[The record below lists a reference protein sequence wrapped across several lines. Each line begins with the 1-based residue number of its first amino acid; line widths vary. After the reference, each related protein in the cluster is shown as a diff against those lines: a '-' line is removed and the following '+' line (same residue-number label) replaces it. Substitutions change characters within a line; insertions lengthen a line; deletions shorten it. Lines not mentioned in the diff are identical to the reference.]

1 MAAFICPPF
10 VNLSLIFST
19 KKAILSVQINHI
31 LKMIKHIKQMAA
43 FAVVLILTIPAL
55 AQKKELGDDQYFKSN
70 FKGITQQLPS
80 VVKWIDDSHFI
91 LRKDGKN
98 IEIDCKTGAEK
109 EYVDPNIN
117 KGTISATPEIV
128 VKGNDLY
135 WRKNVEDIRLTND
148 SAKEINQTLSP
159 DGNYV
164 AYTKNNDL
172 YTVNLTTKKETR
184 LTKDGSETILNG
196 YASWVYMEEILG
208 RSGRY
213 RTFWW
218 SPDSKHIAFFRS
230 DDTRV
235 PVFTI
240 TDANGLHGVVETQRY
255 PKVGDPNPEVKIGM
269 VEPEGNNI
277 VWAAFNEKDDQ
288 YFGLPYWK
296 PDGSALLVQW
306 MNRLQDNLIIYEV
319 NTITGSKSEFY
330 NEKQKSWV
338 DLDYQGGRIQFLNDK
353 TGFILNSDV
362 SGWNHLYFH
371 DMKGK
376 LVNAITSGKFTVTN
390 VNYVDEKKGVVY
402 FTARSLE
409 NTARIDF
416 YRININGKNMERLT
430 VGDYNNSINIS
441 PGGSYFITTYSN
453 ATTPPKMTL
462 ISTKR
467 KIIKELGDGKGEE
480 FDNYNIAKTELIRVK
495 SDDGLYDLPMK
506 VTWPINMDKNKKYP
520 VLVSIY
526 GGPNAGTVMDTWGI
540 NGNQQWYAKE
550 GLIQVSMDHRASGHF
565 GKEGVANM
573 YHNLGYWEMKD
584 YSTMVKWLIA
594 NGGADASKICIV
606 GFSYGGYLSCYALT
620 YGSDVFTHAMAGG
633 SVTDWTLYDS
643 HYTER
648 FMGTPANNPD
658 GYKSSNVMTH
668 AAKYKGMIQIVHGMI
683 DDNVHM
689 QNSIQF
695 ISKLQDLKKD
705 FEFMPYSGGR
715 HGWGGNKG
723 LHFQNMKTKFIYK
736 YLLEKEVPK
745 TMLR

>member
-1 MAAFICPPF
+1 MIKRIKQIAAIA
-10 VNLSLIFST
+10 
-19 KKAILSVQINHI
+19 AILIISLCTQ
-31 LKMIKHIKQMAA
+31 
-43 FAVVLILTIPAL
+43 
-55 AQKKELGDDQYFKSN
+55 AQKKELGDDQFFKSN
-70 FKGITQQLPS
+70 FKGITQSLPS

-91 LRKDGKN
+91 LRRDGKSL
-98 IEIDCKTGAEK
+98 EIDCKTGAEK
-109 EYVDPNIN
+109 EYVEPNII
-117 KGTISATPEIV
+117 KGSVATTPEIV

-213 RTFWW
+213 RSFWW

-230 DDTRV
+230 DDSKV

-240 TDANGLHGVVETQRY
+240 SDAPGLHGVVETQRY
-255 PKVGDPNPEVKIGM
+255 PKVGDPNPEVKVGI

-288 YFGLPYWK
+288 YFGGPYWK
-296 PDGSALLVQW
+296 PDGSTLLVQW

-319 NTITGSKSEFY
+319 NTFTGAKSEFY
-330 NEKQKSWV
+330 NEKQKSWI
-338 DLDYQGGRIQFLNDK
+338 DLDDHAGRIQFLKNN

-362 SGWNHLYFH
+362 TGWNHLYFY

-390 VNYVDEKKGVVY
+390 VNYVDEKKGVLY

-409 NTARIDF
+409 NTARNDF
-416 YRININGKNMERLT
+416 YRVNVDGKNMERLT
-430 VGDYNNSINIS
+430 VGDYNNSINLS
-441 PGGSYFITTYSN
+441 PDGSYFVVTCNNT
-453 ATTPPKMTL
+453 ATPTKMTL
-462 ISTKR
+462 MSTKR
-467 KIIKELGDGKGEE
+467 KIIKELGDSKGTE
-480 FDNYNIAKTELIRVK
+480 FDNYNLAKTELIRVK

-506 VTWPINMDKNKKYP
+506 VTWPLNMDKNKRYP
-520 VLVSIY
+520 VLISVY
-526 GGPNAGTVMDTWGI
+526 GGPNAGSVMDTWSFS
-540 NGNQQWYAKE
+540 GNQQWYAKE
-550 GLIQVSMDHRASGHF
+550 GLIQVVMDHRASGHF

-594 NGGADASKICIV
+594 NGGADASKICIT
-606 GFSYGGYLSCYALT
+606 GFSYGGYMTCYALT
-620 YGSDVFTHAMAGG
+620 YGSDVFTHGMAGG

-648 FMGTPANNPD
+648 YMGTPANNPE
-658 GYKSSNVMTH
+658 GYKSSNVMAH
-668 AAKYKGMIQIVHGMI
+668 VAKYKGMIQIVHGMI

-745 TMLR
+745 TMLK

>member
-1 MAAFICPPF
+1 
-10 VNLSLIFST
+10 
-19 KKAILSVQINHI
+19 
-31 LKMIKHIKQMAA
+31 MIKNIRQIAVLTAIVA
-43 FAVVLILTIPAL
+43 FGLSAQ
-55 AQKKELGDDQYFKSN
+55 AQKKELTDDQFFKSN
-70 FKGITQQLPS
+70 FKGITQMLPS

-91 LRKDGKN
+91 LRRDGKSL
-98 IEIDCKTGAEK
+98 EVDAKTGAEK
-109 EYVDPNIN
+109 EYVEPNIN
-117 KGTISATPEIV
+117 KGMVATTPEIV
-128 VKGNDLY
+128 MKGNDLY

-148 SAKEINQTLSP
+148 SAKEINYTLSP

-164 AYTKNNDL
+164 AYTKDNDL

-213 RTFWW
+213 RSFWW
-218 SPDSKHIAFFRS
+218 SPDSRHIAFFRS
-230 DDTRV
+230 DDTKV

-240 TDANGLHGVVETQRY
+240 TDAPGLHGVVETQRY
-255 PKVGDPNPEVKIGM
+255 PKVGDPNPEVKIGI
-269 VEPEGNNI
+269 VEPEGKNI

-288 YFGLPYWK
+288 YFGQPYWK
-296 PDGSALLVQW
+296 PDGSSLLVQW
-306 MNRLQDNLIIYEV
+306 MNRDQNNLIIYDV
-319 NTITGSKSEFY
+319 NTITGGKSEFY
-330 NEKQKSWV
+330 NEKQKSWI
-338 DLDYQGGRIQFLNDK
+338 DLDDQGGRIEFMKDG

-362 SGWNHLYFH
+362 TGWNHLYFYN
-371 DMKGK
+371 MKGK
-376 LVNAITSGKFTVTN
+376 LINAITAGKFTVTN
-390 VNYVDEKKGVVY
+390 INYVDEKKGIVY
-402 FTARSLE
+402 FTARGLE
-409 NTARIDF
+409 NTAHNDL
-416 YRININGKNMERLT
+416 YSVSINGKNMQRLT
-430 VGDYNNSINIS
+430 IGDYNNSINIS
-441 PGGSYFITTYSN
+441 PGGSYFVTTYSN
-453 ATTPPKMTL
+453 VSTPTKMTL
-462 ISTKR
+462 ISTQR
-467 KIIKELGDGKGEE
+467 KIIKELGNSKGEE
-480 FDNYNIAKTELIRVK
+480 LDNYNLAKTDLIRVK

-520 VLVSIY
+520 VLVSVY
-526 GGPNAGTVMDTWGI
+526 GGPNAGSVMDSWALSGT
-540 NGNQQWYAKE
+540 QQWYAKE
-550 GLIQVSMDHRASGHF
+550 GLIQVVMDHRASGHF

-594 NGGADASKICIV
+594 NGNADASKVCIT
-606 GFSYGGYLSCYALT
+606 GFSYGGYMTCYALT
-620 YGSDVFTHAMAGG
+620 YGADVFTHGMAGG

-648 FMGTPANNPD
+648 YMGTPANNPD

-668 AAKYKGMIQIVHGMI
+668 ASNYKGMIQIVHGMI

-715 HGWGGNKG
+715 HGWGGAKG

-745 TMLR
+745 AMLK

>member
-1 MAAFICPPF
+1 
-10 VNLSLIFST
+10 
-19 KKAILSVQINHI
+19 
-31 LKMIKHIKQMAA
+31 MIKQLSAIAVALAFSLAA
-43 FAVVLILTIPAL
+43 Q
-55 AQKKELGDDQYFKSN
+55 AQKKELTDDQFFKSN
-70 FKGITQQLPS
+70 FKGITQMLPS

-91 LRKDGKN
+91 LRRDGKSL
-98 IEIDCKTGAEK
+98 EVDCKTGAEK

-117 KGTISATPEIV
+117 KGTVATTPEIV
-128 VKGNDLY
+128 VKGTDLY

-148 SAKEINQTLSP
+148 SAKEINYTLSP
-159 DGNYV
+159 DNNYI

-172 YTVNLTTKKETR
+172 YTLNLTTKKETR

-213 RTFWW
+213 RSFWW

-230 DDTRV
+230 DDSKV
-235 PVFTI
+235 PVFTL
-240 TDANGLHGVVETQRY
+240 TDAPGLHGLVETQRY
-255 PKVGDPNPEVKIGM
+255 PKVGDPNPEVKIGI

-288 YFGLPYWK
+288 YFGQPYWK
-296 PDGSALLVQW
+296 PDGSSLLVQW
-306 MNRLQDNLIIYEV
+306 MNRDQNNLIIYDV

-338 DLDYQGGRIQFLNDK
+338 DLDDQGGRIEFLKDG
-353 TGFILNSDV
+353 TGYILNSDAT
-362 SGWNHLYFH
+362 GWNHLYFYN
-371 DMKGK
+371 MKGK
-376 LVNAITSGKFTVTN
+376 LINAITSGKFTVTN
-390 VNYVDEKKGVVY
+390 VNYVDEKKGLVY

-409 NTARIDF
+409 NTARNDF
-416 YRININGKNMERLT
+416 YSVNINGKNMQRLT
-430 VGDYNNSINIS
+430 IGDYNNSINIS
-441 PGGSYFITTYSN
+441 PGGSYFVATSSN
-453 ATTPPKMTL
+453 VSTPTKMTL
-462 ISTKR
+462 MSTQR
-467 KIIKELGDGKGEE
+467 KIIKDLGNGKGEE
-480 FDNYNIAKTELIRVK
+480 FDNYNLAKTELIRVK

-506 VTWPINMDKNKKYP
+506 VTWPINMDKSKKYP
-520 VLVSIY
+520 VLVSVY
-526 GGPNAGTVMDTWGI
+526 GGPNAGSVMDTWGL
-540 NGNQQWYAKE
+540 GGTQQWYAKE
-550 GLIQVSMDHRASGHF
+550 GLIQVAMDHRASGHF

-594 NGGADASKICIV
+594 NGNADSSKICIT
-606 GFSYGGYLSCYALT
+606 GFSYGGYMTCYALT
-620 YGSDVFTHAMAGG
+620 YASDVFTHGMAGG

-648 FMGTPANNPD
+648 FMGTPANNSE

-715 HGWGGNKG
+715 HGWGGAKG

-745 TMLR
+745 AMLK